1 MSSPIAQNRRNFTRV
16 TFDGATIIRQ
26 GQEQWP
32 VTLVDLSLRGLL
44 VEKPSHWD
52 ASTSETMEA
61 DIQIGEDITITM
73 QVLWRHTENNQM
85 GFECN
90 LIDLD
95 SIIHLRRLVELNLGD
110 ATLLE
115 RELSALGN

>member
-1 MSSPIAQNRRNFTRV
+1 MNSPNTENRRNFTRV

-26 GQEQWP
+26 GDQQWP
-32 VTLVDLSLRGLL
+32 VTLIDLSLKGLL
-44 VEKPSHWD
+44 IEKPSHWKANTNED
-52 ASTSETMEA
+52 MEA

-73 QVLWRHTENNQM
+73 QVALRHTENEQI
-85 GFECN
+85 GFECH

-95 SIIHLRRLVELNLGD
+95 SIVHLRRLVELNVGD